1 MHKIQQNLILT
12 KQLVKEN
19 TIIAH
24 RDQNSVEILAVSKTK
39 PAELIKA
46 AYKCGQKKFGES
58 YAQEACE
65 KVKYFK
71 ENGFNDIEWHFIGPI
86 QSNKAKLIA
95 QHFDVVES
103 VDREKIA
110 QRLNDNRPLE
120 LGKLQVLIQVNISN
134 ESQKSGIDI
143 DKVDELVKYITNNC
157 PNLLIIGFM
166 GIATDT
172 DNKQQILSEF
182 KVLKSIFDD
191 YQKTNPDIKCLSMGM
206 TNDLPEAIMSGSTM
220 VRIGTA
226 IFGAREYHK

>member
-12 KQLVKEN
+12 KQLIKEN
-19 TIIAH
+19 SIISH

-39 PAELIKA
+39 PTDLIKE
-46 AYKCGQKKFGES
+46 AYECGQRKFGES
-58 YAQEACE
+58 YAQEACD
-65 KVKYFK
+65 KVKYFR
-71 ENGFNDIEWHFIGPI
+71 ENGYKDIEWHFIGPI

-134 ESQKSGIDI
+134 ESQKSGIEI
-143 DKVDELVKYITNNC
+143 NKVNDLVKYIANNC
-157 PNLLIIGFM
+157 PNLQITGFM

-172 DNKQQILSEF
+172 DNKEQIISEF
-182 KVLKSIFDD
+182 KSLKIIFDN

-206 TNDLPEAIMSGSTM
+206 TNDLPEAIMCGSTM